1 MQWPEATAGVTGE
14 ATDSGLLI
22 SALPAASGLLPAAS
36 GLPSGLDLPCTDD
49 PDLFFA
55 EAPADLE
62 QAKALCQGCRA
73 RINCL
78 QGALARRE
86 HGGVWG
92 GELLVNGR
100 IVARKRPRGRPRKT
114 DPAIT
119 GQAAEQRPAR
129 DRGPVPQAVAERAFR
144 QPGGAEILH
153 RRPAARVGERSRCPC

>member
-14 ATDSGLLI
+14 ATDSGLVI
-22 SALPAASGLLPAAS
+22 SALAAASGV
-36 GLPSGLDLPCTDD
+36 PSGLDLPCTDN

-73 RINCL
+73 RIDCL
-78 QGALARRE
+78 RGALERRE

-92 GELLVNGR
+92 GELLLHGS
-100 IVARKRPRGRPRKT
+100 IVPRKRPRGRPPKT

-119 GQAAEQRPAR
+119 GQAAGQPPRRWPW
-129 DRGPVPQAVAERAFR
+129 PVPQAVAELTVRGNT
-144 QPGGAEILH
+144 GGETHPL
-153 RRPAARVGERSRCPC
+153 PFV